1 MSRPRSQASLKA
13 PSGGR
18 QFAMLGSSTAPER
31 VGKVRVAVVGDTG
44 SGKTSWVHLI
54 RANGPH
60 GGSRGAGAASVRDQE
75 RTMGCKPEVTMVSFD
90 EVRTTGGANP
100 SRPYFVE
107 MWDVGGHHEWKN
119 LRAAFYADL
128 DGVVLV
134 HDLTRRR
141 TLGRLARW
149 AREIAASA
157 SFASQTPAG
166 SETDARDA
174 MVAAVGGK
182 LLGDALDGCVVHG
195 FCGLPV
201 PALFVGNKADIVDP
215 SSSRDGE
222 DASTPGEILSALLWR
237 AWVAIATR
245 LRLPKA
251 WRGGANGT
259 PGGHKRSGSF
269 ATLLPTT
276 VQELKRVSSGVFGDG
291 GGVGG
296 SWDQPDTPPS
306 SASAAHAA
314 SLPPP
319 SGGLRC
325 SATRGDVDMTVVEAY
340 FRELIRRRHYTGKA
354 GGTVWASVAGGGT
367 SGGFDLPTPPTTT
380 RGDHGGGAWL
390 RGTGAGTTTQP
401 ARAQWMGGDRLD
413 ANDLT

>member
-1 MSRPRSQASLKA
+1 MR
-13 PSGGR
+13 
-18 QFAMLGSSTAPER
+18 MLGSSTAPER

-119 LRAAFYADL
+119 LRGAFYANL

-149 AREIAASA
+149 AREIAARA
-157 SFASQTPAG
+157 SFASATPAG

-201 PALFVGNKADIVDP
+201 PALFVGNKADIVRDA
-215 SSSRDGE
+215 SSSNPREDGE
-222 DASTPGEILSALLWR
+222 DASTPGEVLSALLWR
-237 AWVAIATR
+237 AWVLIATR

-251 WRGGANGT
+251 WRGGGSNGT
-259 PGGHKRSGSF
+259 PRSGHGRSGSF
-269 ATLLPTT
+269 ANLLPTT

-291 GGVGG
+291 HG
-296 SWDQPDTPPS
+296 WPDQPDTPPS
-306 SASAAHAA
+306 SAASA
-314 SLPPP
+314 SSPPP
-319 SGGLRC
+319 NGGLRC

-340 FRELIRRRHYTGKA
+340 FRELIRRRHYGSA
-354 GGTVWASVAGGGT
+354 GQTPVWAAGDDGGGIH
-367 SGGFDLPTPPTTT
+367 LPATT

>member
-1 MSRPRSQASLKA
+1 MSRPRSQTSLKA

-291 GGVGG
+291 GVGS

-340 FRELIRRRHYTGKA
+340 FRELIRRRHYGKQRAARCGRRRRGAAQLA
-354 GGTVWASVAGGGT
+354 GSIFRRRRRRRGGITAAGRG
-367 SGGFDLPTPPTTT
+367 SGGPG
-380 RGDHGGGAWL
+380 RGRRRSR
-390 RGTGAGTTTQP
+390 RGRSGWAATG
-401 ARAQWMGGDRLD
+401 
-413 ANDLT
+413 

>member
-1 MSRPRSQASLKA
+1 MNARR
-13 PSGGR
+13 R
-18 QFAMLGSSTAPER
+18 QCEMLGSSTAPER

-54 RANGPH
+54 RANGAH
-60 GGSRGAGAASVRDQE
+60 GGSRGAGAASVREPQE
-75 RTMGCKPEVTMVSFD
+75 RTMGCKPEVTMVWFD

-157 SFASQTPAG
+157 SFASRTPAG

-201 PALFVGNKADIVDP
+201 PALFVGNKADIVRDA
-215 SSSRDGE
+215 SSSRDEE

-237 AWVAIATR
+237 AWVAIAAR

-259 PGGHKRSGSF
+259 PGGHERSGSF

-276 VQELKRVSSGVFGDG
+276 VQELKRVSSGVFGEGGLAGPAGRAAVLGVVAPAERWAAVQRHARGRGHDG
-291 GGVGG
+291 GGGVL
-296 SWDQPDTPPS
+296 PRAHPPKALR
-306 SASAAHAA
+306 ASGRH
-314 SLPPP
+314 
-319 SGGLRC
+319 G
-325 SATRGDVDMTVVEAY
+325 VV
-340 FRELIRRRHYTGKA
+340 
-354 GGTVWASVAGGGT
+354 V
-367 SGGFDLPTPPTTT
+367 
-380 RGDHGGGAWL
+380 GGGAAAAGSIFRRRRRR
-390 RGTGAGTTTQP
+390 RGGITAVGRGSGGPGRGRRRSRRGRSGWAATG
-401 ARAQWMGGDRLD
+401 
-413 ANDLT
+413 